1 MEQLIELV
9 NIVSKNKAKTLDTVG
24 NFPEKDNLLKRL
36 YDGIADGRF
45 KNDIEATDLL
55 FPGASAGSQNYTK
68 LKRRLYQRLI
78 NSVFFID
85 VNKPEYDELRKAY
98 YTSYKDFAA
107 LKILIGKGAIKTS
120 VPLAESILKR
130 ARRFEFTDLVVN
142 VLREL
147 QLMYAGPKADQ
158 KNFEKCNRLLK
169 QYSEVFH
176 AELLAAQYYNFITIQ
191 ISKSRASRPELA
203 ATARKF
209 SEELRKH
216 AGRFQ
221 TYRFIM
227 FAYNVFA
234 LSYQIESDYFNTLKV
249 CSEAV
254 QLLQKKGSMR
264 PRVTIFLF
272 REKMAS
278 CQIQLGQYQESEK
291 SLEENLKLVD
301 KGSLN
306 WYVAHEYLMISY
318 FHSGNYQ
325 KAFRVFLDVCYLPA
339 FKHLPAHYHEH
350 WKIFE
355 TYLHYFIA
363 INEIKPDLQS
373 QRRFGT
379 FRPGKF
385 LNEVPVYSKDKRGS
399 NITILVLQVL
409 FLIKERKYEEV
420 SDKLESL
427 KYYSHRY
434 LRKDETYR
442 SNVFIHMLMQLPKG
456 HFNKKAVER
465 HADKYILKLKGMPL
479 ELSSQSVELEIV
491 PYEKL
496 WKFVITSLK
505 G

>member
-1 MEQLIELV
+1 
-9 NIVSKNKAKTLDTVG
+9 
-24 NFPEKDNLLKRL
+24 
-36 YDGIADGRF
+36 
-45 KNDIEATDLL
+45 
-55 FPGASAGSQNYTK
+55 
-68 LKRRLYQRLI
+68 
-78 NSVFFID
+78 
-85 VNKPEYDELRKAY
+85 
-98 YTSYKDFAA
+98 
-107 LKILIGKGAIKTS
+107 
-120 VPLAESILKR
+120 
-130 ARRFEFTDLVVN
+130 
-142 VLREL
+142 
-147 QLMYAGPKADQ
+147 
-158 KNFEKCNRLLK
+158 
-169 QYSEVFH
+169 
-176 AELLAAQYYNFITIQ
+176 
-191 ISKSRASRPELA
+191 
-203 ATARKF
+203 
-209 SEELRKH
+209 
-216 AGRFQ
+216 
-221 TYRFIM
+221 
-227 FAYNVFA
+227 
-234 LSYQIESDYFNTLKV
+234 
-249 CSEAV
+249 
-254 QLLQKKGSMR
+254 
-264 PRVTIFLF
+264 
-272 REKMAS
+272 
-278 CQIQLGQYQESEK
+278 
-291 SLEENLKLVD
+291 
-301 KGSLN
+301 
-306 WYVAHEYLMISY
+306 
-318 FHSGNYQ
+318 
-325 KAFRVFLDVCYLPA
+325 
-339 FKHLPAHYHEH
+339 LPAHYHEH